1 MIHEHISAASIAKL
15 AHAGQVDHA
24 GEDYFKG
31 HLTRVAAG
39 FKFPGAKA
47 IALLHDVFEDTI
59 ADASDLR
66 NLGFNDQIIM
76 TIEVVTRG
84 ENELYTAY
92 IDRVADSGDHLAV
105 AVKIADLEDHLRD
118 TTHITE
124 SLAKRY
130 MRALEILKM
139 V

>member
-1 MIHEHISAASIAKL
+1 MIDQYLSAVSIAKL

-31 HLTRVAAG
+31 HLTRVAAAFSG
-39 FKFPGAKA
+39 PGERS
-47 IALLHDVFEDTI
+47 IALLHDILEDTI
-59 ADASDLR
+59 ADVSDLM
-66 NLGFNDQIIM
+66 NLGVIDRVIRAIK
-76 TIEVVTRG
+76 VVTRG
-84 ENELYTAY
+84 ENEVYTTY
-92 IDRVADSGDHLAV
+92 IDRVADSGDYPAV